1 MSVLQ
6 TFGSMPKNKY
16 IARLVDVCEGSDTS
30 QSVVGSCVV
39 ACTGEEVCNLEAT
52 DASTILDL
60 KQRIARVFRHLPFA
74 ATLLLEGLGLPV

>member
-1 MSVLQ
+1 
-6 TFGSMPKNKY
+6 MPKNKY

-30 QSVVGSCVV
+30 QSVV

-60 KQRIARVFRHLPFA
+60 KQRIARVFQHLPFA